1 MGMGTNNNNNNSTP
15 STTTTTTSLER
26 SYFEAFYS
34 KTTPSTTT
42 QSKWAA
48 AATPTA
54 PARAAPAL
62 RAPAP
67 AANKQ
72 ILSPIDLREH
82 HPPAPECY
90 RITSAFTIV
99 ISTRE
104 SCEWTF
110 GTCHEASWIAG
121 VDRRADSR
129 RYEIKNGGGQRNI
142 GYRNALS
149 LLPATHESRRFSVLG

>member
-1 MGMGTNNNNNNSTP
+1 MGTTNNSTP

-72 ILSPIDLREH
+72 SFH
-82 HPPAPECY
+82 Q
-90 RITSAFTIV
+90 S
-99 ISTRE
+99 
-104 SCEWTF
+104 TF
-110 GTCHEASWIAG
+110 GSIIRQHHNVIASLRRSPSSSQHGNHVNGLSARVTRHHGLQEWIEA
-121 VDRRADSR
+121 
-129 RYEIKNGGGQRNI
+129 NI
-142 GYRNALS
+142 REDTRLKMEGKE
-149 LLPATHESRRFSVLG
+149 TSVTEMHF

>member
-1 MGMGTNNNNNNSTP
+1 MGSTTNNSTP

-72 ILSPIDLREH
+72 TLSPTDLREH
-82 HPPAPECY
+82 YPPAPQSHS
-90 RITSAFTIV
+90 ITSAFTIV
-99 ISTRE
+99 FLIRE
-104 SCEWTF
+104 TCKWIFSACVARHHGLQEW
-110 GTCHEASWIAG
+110 I
-121 VDRRADSR
+121 
-129 RYEIKNGGGQRNI
+129 GGQIDEDTRLKME
-142 GYRNALS
+142 GKEHGLQQCTFASTCYS
-149 LLPATHESRRFSVLG
+149 

>member
-67 AANKQ
+67 SSSQHGNHVNGLSARVTRHHGLQEWIEGQ
-72 ILSPIDLREH
+72 IDEDTRLKMEGK
-82 HPPAPECY
+82 E
-90 RITSAFTIV
+90 TSVTEMHF
-99 ISTRE
+99 
-104 SCEWTF
+104 
-110 GTCHEASWIAG
+110 
-121 VDRRADSR
+121 
-129 RYEIKNGGGQRNI
+129 
-142 GYRNALS
+142 
-149 LLPATHESRRFSVLG
+149 

>member
-1 MGMGTNNNNNNSTP
+1 MGMGTTNNSTP

-72 ILSPIDLREH
+72 ILSPTDLRWH
-82 HPPAPECY
+82 HPPAPQCHS
-90 RITSAFTIV
+90 ITSAFTIV
-99 ISTRE
+99 ISARE
-104 SCEWTF
+104 TCEWIFF
-110 GTCHEASWIAG
+110 GTCRSKAQWIACRSG
-121 VDRRADSR
+121 SEGRLTKIRD
-129 RYEIKNGGGQRNI
+129 YQKLGGQRTWVTTM
-142 GYRNALS
+142 YFRFY
-149 LLPATHESRRFSVLG
+149 LLLMNPKEIRP